1 MTDIVILTPNPE
13 DPSFAGQWP
22 GVLERLVTVLAE
34 GGLTARP
41 EAWTDHIDRADGL
54 VGADLVMPLVA
65 WGYHRDHARW
75 MKACATWQAADVRML
90 NPATVLAWNSDKSYL
105 KRLGEAGLPIPATIW
120 SEQVTPGQVAAAF
133 DALGTDELVVKP
145 RVSGGGWQTTR
156 LKRGEALTETPDG
169 PALIQPF
176 IAALESE
183 GELSLLFFGGR
194 FSHAVRKRPRAGEFR
209 IQVQFGGLYAPEPD
223 PDPVALDLAERVLA
237 TVEEDLLYA
246 RIDLARG
253 PDGQWLLMEAE
264 LIEPDFYLNHAPDGG
279 KAFAA
284 AVAARVNR

>member
-1 MTDIVILTPNPE
+1 MTDIVILTPNPD

-22 GVLERLVTVLAE
+22 QVRDRLVSALAA
-34 GGLTARP
+34 GGLTARS
-41 EAWTDHIDRADGL
+41 EAWTDHVDSADGL
-54 VGADLVMPLVA
+54 AGADLVLPLVA

-75 MKACATWQAADVRML
+75 MQACATWQAAGVRML
-90 NPATVLAWNSDKSYL
+90 NPPSVLGWNSDKSYL
-105 KRLGEAGLPIPATIW
+105 ERLGAAGVPIPATIW
-120 SEQVTPGQVAAAF
+120 SEQITPDQVASAF

-156 LKRGEALTETPDG
+156 LARGEALSEVPDG

-183 GELSLLFFGGR
+183 GELSLLFFGGH

-209 IQVQFGGLYAPEPD
+209 IQQQFGGLYAPEAD
-223 PDPVALDLAERVLA
+223 PDPVALALAERVLA
-237 TVEEDLLYA
+237 TVGEELLYA

-253 PDGQWLLMEAE
+253 AEGEWLLMEAE

-279 KAFAA
+279 QAFVA
-284 AVAARVNR
+284 AVARRLEA

>member
-22 GVLERLVTVLAE
+22 AVLERLVTVLAE
-34 GGLTARP
+34 GGLSARP

-54 VGADLVMPLVA
+54 AGADLVMPLVA

-75 MKACATWQAADVRML
+75 MRACATWQAAGVRML

-120 SEQVTPGQVAAAF
+120 SDRITPDQVAAAF
-133 DALGTDELVVKP
+133 DVLGTDDLVVKP

-156 LKRGEALTETPDG
+156 LARGEALSEAPDG

-176 IAALESE
+176 IAALETE

-209 IQVQFGGLYAPEPD
+209 IQQQFGGLYAPEPD
-223 PDPVALDLAERVLA
+223 PDPVALALGERVLA
-237 TVEEDLLYA
+237 TVEEELLYA

>member
-22 GVLERLVTVLAE
+22 QVRDRLVSALAE
-34 GGLTARP
+34 GGLTARS
-41 EAWTDHIDRADGL
+41 EAWTDHVDTADGL
-54 VGADLVMPLVA
+54 EGADLVLPLVA
-65 WGYHRDHARW
+65 WGYHRDHTRW
-75 MKACATWQAADVRML
+75 MQACATWQAAGLPMM
-90 NPATVLAWNSDKSYL
+90 NPAAVLAWNSDKSYL
-105 KRLGEAGLPIPATIW
+105 ERLGEAGVPIPATIW
-120 SEQVTPGQVAAAF
+120 SEQITPQQVADAF
-133 DALGTDELVVKP
+133 DALGADALVVKP

-156 LKRGEALTETPDG
+156 LARGEALTETPGG

-183 GELSLLFFGGR
+183 GELSLLFFGGC

-209 IQVQFGGLYAPEPD
+209 IQQQFGGLYAPEAD
-223 PDPVALDLAERVLA
+223 PDPAALALAERVLA
-237 TVEEDLLYA
+237 TVGEELLYA

-279 KAFAA
+279 QAFVTAIA
-284 AVAARVNR
+284 DHLNR